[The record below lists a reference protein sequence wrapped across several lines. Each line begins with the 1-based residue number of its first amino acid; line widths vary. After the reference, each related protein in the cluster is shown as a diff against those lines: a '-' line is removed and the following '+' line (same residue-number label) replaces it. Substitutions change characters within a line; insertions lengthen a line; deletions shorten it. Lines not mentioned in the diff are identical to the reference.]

1 MSSCDVEALA
11 LAAVGE
17 PIPAEVSAHV
27 SSCSRCQTTLDEL
40 TAVASRATA
49 ITDADRP
56 VAPPAFVWER
66 IESAIADDEKQRARS
81 GARSGWFALA
91 AAIGLIVGAGGTAL
105 VMTQESAPAVT
116 VVAETTLDPLADV
129 QTSGSARIEQ
139 TSNGAVLNVSVPNLP
154 APDGYYEVWMLAPDA
169 SSMVSVGVLGG
180 GTESVFPLPQGMNLA
195 DFPVVDISLEKFDGD
210 TGHSADSLVRGQLA
224 I

>member
-66 IESAIADDEKQRARS
+66 IESAIADDDVARS
-81 GARSGWFALA
+81 RGGARSGWFALA
-91 AAIGLIVGAGGTAL
+91 AAVGLIVGAGGTAV
-105 VMTQESAPAVT
+105 VMSQDSDPAVT
-116 VVAETTLDPLADV
+116 VVAETTLAPLSDAQV
-129 QTSGSARIEQ
+129 SGVARVEQ
-139 TSNGAVLNVSVPNLP
+139 TADGSVLNVSVPDLP
-154 APDGYYEVWMLAPDA
+154 APDGYYEVWMLTPDA
-169 SSMVSVGVLGG
+169 SSMISVGVLGG
-180 GTESVFPLPQGMNLA
+180 GEQNVFPLPAGMQLA
-195 DFPVVDISLEKFDGD
+195 DFPVVDISVEKFDGD